1 MALPSTSSSA
11 SVAVSS
17 AVESGTN
24 SFVSSSTVQSSASST
39 SSTSVGNGTIPSPSS
54 NVTQAA
60 PAVTI
65 YPDTSSGQPIKI
77 TGTRVTNA
85 GQDVYLGIPFARPP
99 IDELRFTR
107 PESYTYN
114 SSTFQAT
121 TAPPACMQGN
131 SSSNQT
137 ISEDCLYLN
146 VYAPAGSNATNNWL
160 PVMVWVYG
168 GSFTSG
174 TINTYPGTAILAYA
188 EQTERPFIFVA
199 INYRLGAFGWG

>member
-1 MALPSTSSSA
+1 MRWFNILPLFLPVVADASPLHARQATSSAVSVAQSASMALPSTSSSA

-85 GQDVYLGIPFARPP
+85 GQDVYLGIPFARPRTLFFYMVFLFLVE
-99 IDELRFTR
+99 IILLT
-107 PESYTYN
+107 
-114 SSTFQAT
+114 ST
-121 TAPPACMQGN
+121 
-131 SSSNQT
+131 
-137 ISEDCLYLN
+137 
-146 VYAPAGSNATNNWL
+146 
-160 PVMVWVYG
+160 
-168 GSFTSG
+168 
-174 TINTYPGTAILAYA
+174 
-188 EQTERPFIFVA
+188 
-199 INYRLGAFGWG
+199 